1 MAMHLLNIIGS
12 CLILFFF
19 YYAIKLFIFWFLKK
33 VLKLKKMK
41 DRKFKVFG
49 EEL

>member
-1 MAMHLLNIIGS
+1 MILHLLNIIGS

-19 YYAIKLFIFWFLKK
+19 YYAIKLFIFWVLKK
-33 VLKLKKMK
+33 VLKLKRMK
-41 DRKFKVFG
+41 DKKFKVFG